1 MKRVVILIETSR
13 EFGRQLLRGIARYAK
28 LKNSWSFYLEPR
40 GLKSDVP
47 KLAKWKAH
55 GIIMRNSIISKE
67 LVNMKLPTIIVLHD
81 PNRYRGLPA
90 VITENRSIAKL
101 AAEHLLNRG
110 LKNYAFCGLD
120 EFIWSNERKQEFV
133 DILKEAGFKTYIY
146 DKPATK
152 EFGTWEKEQ
161 MFMKSWL
168 KKLPKPIGI
177 FACND
182 DRGQHV
188 LEACKAANLKVP
200 DDVAVIGVDNDEII
214 CSFCDPPLTSVA
226 LNLEYAGF
234 ASAELLDMLMNG
246 EKMNSQEIR
255 VSATHVVRRQS
266 TDCLFVE
273 DSNVAN
279 AIHFIRQNSKIKIC
293 VSDVVKQT
301 SLSRRALESR
311 FQKKLHRSILQ
322 EIRRARIEQMSQLLI
337 ETDLSISEII
347 SLFNFTDVE
356 HVSRYFR
363 KEKGMGLREFRK
375 LHRGC

>member
-246 EKMNSQEIR
+246 EKMNSQRTWYAGNLPI
-255 VSATHVVRRQS
+255 VFSLKIPMWLMQ
-266 TDCLFVE
+266 
-273 DSNVAN
+273 
-279 AIHFIRQNSKIKIC
+279 FILSVKIQKLKSVLAMLLSKH
-293 VSDVVKQT
+293 
-301 SLSRRALESR
+301 L
-311 FQKKLHRSILQ
+311 
-322 EIRRARIEQMSQLLI
+322 
-337 ETDLSISEII
+337 
-347 SLFNFTDVE
+347 
-356 HVSRYFR
+356 
-363 KEKGMGLREFRK
+363 
-375 LHRGC
+375 